1 MNYRW
6 IFWAVA
12 LYMIATGFSFAQTAK
27 TKKILVIGVDGMIY
41 TALDYATTPGLDR
54 LIADASYSKEGYG
67 GLPANSTTG
76 WSTLL
81 TGVGVDKHGVR
92 QANSF
97 FGNHLD
103 QYPSLVKRIKNQLPA
118 IRIASIVREPEIN
131 TVLNSDAD
139 LKYNHGSDVQVF
151 DQAKEVLGG
160 QSADA
165 VFVQFSSPKEVGLL
179 HGYQLRKADYVLAI
193 QQVDTY
199 IAQLL
204 DVIQSRATYADENW
218 AIFVVSTH
226 GGSESGL
233 ATNSTVEELKVPVI
247 FSGADLDNKEL
258 LTTNMVAKENSDNFL
273 TINKAPTG
281 DRTYGRIPIAGTG
294 LQGMDKFTIEMWIKA
309 GANSSDPSIMG
320 DKDWDSGGNP
330 GFVICRSG
338 SSWKINIANTQRS
351 RYDIGS
357 SKPIEDGKWHH
368 IAVTFD
374 KTKECIVYQ
383 DGERVGGAALTY
395 KETDQMASPFNYIY
409 MAQEGTGTYGGGAPN
424 WAGSFNEVRIWTT
437 ALSQETIK
445 NYMHLQHIEKSNHPH
460 LNFLNLYLKLDEVRG
475 TVLTDY
481 SGKNNHAE
489 LVGPATERKPYYP
502 VGLTDVAV
510 NVLSHMG
517 IRVDGAWNLDGS
529 ALKSNVPFRLFKVN

>member
-6 IFWAVA
+6 IFWAIA
-12 LYMIATGFSFAQTAK
+12 LYMIGTGYSFAQTAK

-97 FGNHLD
+97 TGNKLD
-103 QYPSLVKRIKNQLPA
+103 QYPSMVKRIKSQLPA
-118 IRIASIVREPEIN
+118 TRIASILREQEIN

-139 LKYNHGSDVQVF
+139 LKYNHGSDEKVF
-151 DQAKEVLGG
+151 EQAKEVLAG
-160 QSADA
+160 QAADA

-179 HGYQLRKADYVLAI
+179 QGYQLRKADYVLAI

-199 IAQLL
+199 IAQLV
-204 DVIQSRATYADENW
+204 DGIQSRATYGSENW

-226 GGSESGL
+226 GGSETGL
-233 ATNSTVEELKVPVI
+233 SMNSTAAELKVPLI

-258 LTTNMVAKENSDNFL
+258 LTANMVAKENADNFL
-273 TINKAPTG
+273 TINKAPAG
-281 DRTYGRIPIAGTG
+281 ERTYGRIPIAGTR

-309 GANSSDPSIMG
+309 GANSSDPVIMG
-320 DKDWDSGGNP
+320 DKDWGSGGNP

-338 SSWKINIANTQRS
+338 SSWKINFANNLRA

-357 SKPIEDGKWHH
+357 SKSIEDGLWHH

-395 KETDQMASPFNYIY
+395 KETDLMASPFNYIY
-409 MAQEGTGTYGGGAPN
+409 LSQDGTGGYNDGGPN
-424 WAGSFNEVRIWTT
+424 WAGSFNEVRIWST
-437 ALSQETIK
+437 ALSQQTIK
-445 NYMHLQHIEKSNHPH
+445 DHMYLQHIEKSSHPQ
-460 LNFLNLYLKLDEVRG
+460 LPFLNLYLKLDEARG

-489 LVGPATERKPYYP
+489 LVGPATERRPYYP

-517 IRVDGAWNLDGS
+517 IRMDGTWGLEGS
-529 ALKSNVPFRLFKVN
+529 TLKSNVPFRLFKVN

>member
-41 TALDYATTPGLDR
+41 TALDYATTPGLDK

-97 FGNHLD
+97 AGNHLD
-103 QYPSLVKRIKNQLPA
+103 QYPSLVKRIKSQLPA

-139 LKYNHGSDVQVF
+139 LKYSQGSDVQVF

-233 ATNSTVEELKVPVI
+233 ATNSTMEELKVPVI

-409 MAQEGTGTYGGGAPN
+409 MAQDGTGTYGGGAPN

-445 NYMHLQHIEKSNHPH
+445 NYMYLQHIEKSNHPH

-475 TVLTDY
+475 AVLTDY

-529 ALKSNVPFRLFKVN
+529 TLKSNVPFRLFKVN